1 MHAWCCS
8 QERSLGTHH
17 CPTGAALHA
26 RHATCSLPL
35 SSLPRSQVASGG
47 RIVMLS
53 FHQPSPAMFNLLDRA
68 YLMAQG
74 YCIFSGPPAAAE
86 SWFAQRG
93 LPCPVGTAIAE
104 HMLDSVS
111 DPATLGQ
118 LLAAHSKE
126 RAAAAGYANG
136 SAGASTAARRSA
148 DELMPV
154 SLAASS
160 AFEESSSKLV
170 GDGLS
175 KSTTPSLRSEALATE
190 QARQAQRAEHSIS
203 RELAVVFWRTL
214 IDIWR
219 NPLLLALHW

>member
-1 MHAWCCS
+1 M
-8 QERSLGTHH
+8 L
-17 CPTGAALHA
+17 
-26 RHATCSLPL
+26 
-35 SSLPRSQVASGG
+35 
-47 RIVMLS
+47 LS
-53 FHQPSPAMFNLLDRA
+53 FHQPSPAMFSLLDRA

-74 YCIFSGPPAAAE
+74 FCIFSGPPAAAE

-111 DPATLGQ
+111 DPATLAQ

-126 RAAAAGYANG
+126 RAAAAAAGYANG
-136 SAGASTAARRSA
+136 SAGSSAVARAAA
-148 DELMPV
+148 DDLMPV

-160 AFEESSSKLV
+160 AYEESNGKLV
-170 GDGLS
+170 GLS
-175 KSTTPSLRSEALATE
+175 KSATPSLRGEALSLEPAQ
-190 QARQAQRAEHSIS
+190 QAQQAQRAEHSVS